1 MQLVTDSISLAELK
15 QMSEK
20 MYGNLVKAVVDI
32 EKGIMAVNAGLH
44 ADQEKFLLEEHGS
57 KQQNLWGINLHP
69 DQSLED
75 FIEFDSMINIRPV
88 QKNRSRSVDD
98 PQIREKIVAIVTRL
112 VKR

>member
-1 MQLVTDSISLAELK
+1 MQLVTDSISLTELK
-15 QMSEK
+15 KMAEK

-32 EKGIMAVNAGLH
+32 EKGIMAVDAGLH

-98 PQIREKIVAIVTRL
+98 PQIREKIVEIVTRL
-112 VKR
+112 VQR

>member
-1 MQLVTDSISLAELK
+1 MQLVTDSISLKELK

-32 EKGIMAVNAGLH
+32 EKGIMAVDAGLH
-44 ADQEKFLLEEHGS
+44 ADQERFLLEEHGS

-69 DQSLED
+69 DQSPED

-98 PQIREKIVAIVTRL
+98 PQIRAKIIEIVTRL
-112 VKR
+112 VQQ